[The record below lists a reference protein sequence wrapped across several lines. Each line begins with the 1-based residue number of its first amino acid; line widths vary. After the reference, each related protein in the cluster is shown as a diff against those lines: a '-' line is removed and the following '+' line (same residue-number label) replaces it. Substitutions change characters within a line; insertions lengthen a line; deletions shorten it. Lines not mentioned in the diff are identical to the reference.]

1 MAINISKVLLAQV
14 KDRKSNLIQWATNK
28 GILNDPEIQARIER
42 LNQLIV
48 SFGGDPNSQ
57 ERVS

>member
-48 SFGGDPNSQ
+48 SFGGDPNS
-57 ERVS
+57 